1 MDFILFILGAAL
13 IFIGSNL
20 LIDNSKFY
28 KNDGSF
34 IICPLNEIDTVI
46 TDQSIAKLNF
56 LKKYNFRT
64 VITRN

>member
-1 MDFILFILGAAL
+1 M
-13 IFIGSNL
+13 IGGKVIEMKKN
-20 LIDNSKFY
+20 DSKFY

-34 IICPLNEIDTVI
+34 IISPLDKIDTVI
-46 TDQSIAKLNF
+46 TDQSIAKLDF